1 MDNLAHIKQTITPI
15 LLKNGIHK
23 AGIFGSATREEG
35 TPSDVDI
42 LVKID
47 QRISL
52 LRFIAIQQELE
63 DALGMKVDLVE
74 YDALKPALKSDI
86 LKEEVTVL

>member
-1 MDNLAHIKQTITPI
+1 MFLFQTIRKHHIPLSE
-15 LLKNGIHK
+15 LLSKKQSRLLIPV
-23 AGIFGSATREEG
+23 
-35 TPSDVDI
+35 PSDVDI

>member
-1 MDNLAHIKQTITPI
+1 MIPV
-15 LLKNGIHK
+15 
-23 AGIFGSATREEG
+23 
-35 TPSDVDI
+35 PSDVDI

-47 QRISL
+47 QSISL

>member
-1 MDNLAHIKQTITPI
+1 MNNLAHKKHTIKPI
-15 LLKNGIHK
+15 LLKYGIQI
-23 AGIFGSATREEG
+23 AGIFGSAVREESS
-35 TPSDVDI
+35 PRDVDI
-42 LVKID
+42 LMKID

-74 YDALKPALKSDI
+74 YDALKPALKSNI
-86 LKEEVTVL
+86 LKEEVSVI